1 MIRAYDRYAHAHDR
15 VVWTS
20 ILKGQAVSSEDCWG
34 QQELVSSVIYREFL
48 QPHGLR
54 YCVSIPLAAPVIEG
68 YPGAVVI
75 YRGPDEGDFTPAE
88 MAKLKDIGRKVDEV
102 VAASRAVKV
111 QDIANF
117 SDPWMHKVSQRVF
130 VYGKDSKIIYPRKG
144 SGLPSKIEMR
154 LAAEVKSGLDAA
166 AKGNMYCQRVL
177 VPDDRGDAWVF
188 RVESYEE
195 YPALSSTPVV
205 FVTLQPEAH
214 EWVIVKP
221 WEVAADAELAR
232 MLPSMKFMQDEF
244 AACPS
249 LGDIAVKSHLSP
261 FHFHRRF
268 TDLVGQTPK
277 HFLVACQM
285 HEAKRMLASRKKTLP
300 EIAKD
305 CGFSHQS
312 HFTSRFRQ
320 SVGLTPT
327 RWRRMAALLLMSQSK
342 E

>member
-130 VYGKDSKIIYPRKG
+130 VYGKTPRSFIPEKARG
-144 SGLPSKIEMR
+144 FQSKIEMR

-195 YPALSSTPVV
+195 YPRS
-205 FVTLQPEAH
+205 LQHAGGLCDPT
-214 EWVIVKP
+214 
-221 WEVAADAELAR
+221 AR
-232 MLPSMKFMQDEF
+232 
-244 AACPS
+244 
-249 LGDIAVKSHLSP
+249 SP
-261 FHFHRRF
+261 
-268 TDLVGQTPK
+268 
-277 HFLVACQM
+277 
-285 HEAKRMLASRKKTLP
+285 
-300 EIAKD
+300 
-305 CGFSHQS
+305 
-312 HFTSRFRQ
+312 
-320 SVGLTPT
+320 
-327 RWRRMAALLLMSQSK
+327 
-342 E
+342 